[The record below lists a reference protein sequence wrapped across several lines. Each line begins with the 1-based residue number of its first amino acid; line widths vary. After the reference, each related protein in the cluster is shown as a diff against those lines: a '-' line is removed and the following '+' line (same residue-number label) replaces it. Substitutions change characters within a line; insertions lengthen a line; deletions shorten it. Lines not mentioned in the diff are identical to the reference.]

1 MPGRPGWYDD
11 YWKKLDKETAQK
23 IRTTC
28 PRCGSADTYYNQHYK
43 TWRCGKCEHSFR
55 VKGLG
60 DKVPWWKRLFPF
72 GRK

>member
-1 MPGRPGWYDD
+1 MPVRPEWYDD

-28 PRCGSADTYYNQHYK
+28 PRCGSADTYYNRNYK
-43 TWRCGKCEHSFR
+43 TWRCGRCEYSFR

-60 DKVPWWKRLFPF
+60 DKGPWWKRLF
-72 GRK
+72 RKGD